1 MDPSALLAARQSVR
15 CNGSAV
21 GGVMGARDGTT
32 IGRRSPTDL
41 ETVAESI
48 ISQWKGAGSGAG

>member
-1 MDPSALLAARQSVR
+1 
-15 CNGSAV
+15 
-21 GGVMGARDGTT
+21 MGARDGTT